1 MSPNGTE
8 SGGSRRAFLRG
19 LAGVGIGVAGTSGA
33 TAVTARNSPRPTVLT
48 QNLYFGFDLSPLLVA
63 DSLRGF
69 RRIVGGFVDD
79 LDPAV
84 YRARAEG
91 IAASVAAADADVV
104 ALQEATLFR
113 VQRPSD
119 YATRGGGAATEVAV
133 DLLAEVET
141 ALDRRGL
148 DFDRAAVTTTS
159 DAELPGTTADGT
171 ADLRITDRNALLVR
185 SGIDVERRVRR
196 RFDTSVG
203 FQIPETDQ
211 TVALRRGYA
220 RADLSMD
227 GLAFTAVSTHLESVS
242 SFMRYLQASELL
254 DALPRGRRVILAGD
268 LNSGPNTDSAAYDLL
283 TESFTDPFV
292 RLRYRGGRTCCQ
304 SATLRNDRSNLD
316 RRIDA
321 VLRRGRLRA
330 TAVDRVNH
338 RRADRVTVQRDG
350 EDDSIS
356 LWPSDHAGVVATFR
370 DR

>member
-19 LAGVGIGVAGTSGA
+19 LAGVGVGVVGASGA
-33 TAVTARNSPRPTVLT
+33 TAVAARTPRVTVLT
-48 QNLYFGFDLSPLLVA
+48 QNVYFGFDLSPLLVA

-84 YRARAEG
+84 YRARADA
-91 IAASVAAADADVV
+91 IAAAVVAADADVV

-119 YATRGGGAATEVAV
+119 YTSRGATAATEVAV
-133 DLLAEVET
+133 DLLTEVEA

-148 DFDRAAVTTTS
+148 AYERAAVTRTS
-159 DAELPGTTADGT
+159 DAELPGVTADGSV
-171 ADLRITDRNALLVR
+171 DLRITDRNALLVR
-185 SGIDVERRVRR
+185 QGIDVDRRVTS

-203 FQIPETDQ
+203 VQIPETTQ

-227 GLAFTAVSTHLESVS
+227 GVRFTAVSTHLESVS
-242 SFMRYLQASELL
+242 SFLRYLQAAELL
-254 DALPRGRRVILAGD
+254 DDLPRRRPVVLAGD
-268 LNSGPNTDSAAYDLL
+268 LNSGPGTDSAAYDLL

-292 RLRYRGGRTCCQ
+292 RLRYQGGRTCCQ
-304 SATLRNDRSNLD
+304 SASLRNDRSNLD

-338 RRADRVTVQRDG
+338 RRTDRVTVRRDG
-350 EDDSIS
+350 DDDSVS

-370 DR
+370 PR